1 MVDLVGAQLARV
13 TARLEDYEKHWT
25 PAIGRQIEQARL
37 LYNELIANADPDSE
51 LSVTA
56 QVVLEQ
62 CITKLNALLT
72 EMALQHRT
80 IHTLISKTGKD
91 IERHFVSDLSCLT
104 KVDKNFDSDPKLHN
118 RVNALIVDHLISTG
132 KFDVAETLLK
142 EAQLPPSTYSTV
154 DVSGVRHLVDALA
167 RKEVG
172 PALEWLQ
179 NNAPEEESLIFDL
192 QKQQFIKLLQEGNKM
207 KALEYGRQLSKRTRE
222 VTSLM
227 WSVVVKDREKRYPNL
242 FNPAVWKQL
251 ELRLARVLSRSEN
264 HLSQI
269 LETGIKAVPS
279 LITVR
284 NMMVNRPP
292 ESLFHGDELPIEVDV
307 PNHVHSVFACPILK
321 AQCTELNPPMRL
333 NCGHVISREA
343 LHKLAQSGRFVHPA
357 HLSPSAS
364 FNHIRLKCPYC
375 PIESS
380 VADAKRVYF

>member
-1 MVDLVGAQLARV
+1 MVDVVGAQLARV
-13 TARLEDYEKHWT
+13 IARLEDYEKNWT
-25 PAIGRQIEQARL
+25 PTIGRQVEQARL
-37 LYNELIANADPDSE
+37 LYNELIVNADPDSE
-51 LSVTA
+51 LSVTG

-62 CITKLNALLT
+62 CISKLNAVLT

-80 IHTLISKTGKD
+80 IHTLISKTGKE
-91 IERHFVSDLSCLT
+91 IERHFVSDLNCLT
-104 KVDKNFDSDPKLHN
+104 KVDKNFDTDPKLHN

-142 EAQLPPSTYSTV
+142 EAQLPPSSYPTT
-154 DVSGVRHLVDALA
+154 DVSGARHLVDALA
-167 RKEVG
+167 RKEVE

-179 NNAPEEESLIFDL
+179 KNAPEEALIFDL

-207 KALEYGRQLSKRTRE
+207 KALEYGRQLSKRTKE

-227 WSVVVKDREKRYPNL
+227 WSVVVKDREKRYPDF

-264 HLSQI
+264 YLSQI

-284 NMMVNRPP
+284 NMMASRPP
-292 ESLFHGDELPIEVDV
+292 ESLFQGDELPIEVDV

-321 AQCTELNPPMRL
+321 ARL
-333 NCGHVISREA
+333 IGGMASLR
-343 LHKLAQSGRFVHPA
+343 
-357 HLSPSAS
+357 SAS
-364 FNHIRLKCPYC
+364 HFFV
-375 PIESS
+375 S
-380 VADAKRVYF
+380 VSAKNEEEACNVRMLNVY

>member
-1 MVDLVGAQLARV
+1 MVDVVGAQLARV
-13 TARLEDYEKHWT
+13 IARLEDYEKNWT
-25 PAIGRQIEQARL
+25 PTIGRQVEQARL
-37 LYNELIANADPDSE
+37 LYNELIVNADPDSE
-51 LSVTA
+51 LSVTG

-62 CITKLNALLT
+62 CISKLNAVLT

-80 IHTLISKTGKD
+80 IHTLISKTGKE
-91 IERHFVSDLSCLT
+91 IERHFVSDLNCLT
-104 KVDKNFDSDPKLHN
+104 KVDKNFDTDPKLHN

-142 EAQLPPSTYSTV
+142 EAQLPPSSYPTT
-154 DVSGVRHLVDALA
+154 DVSGARHLVDALA
-167 RKEVG
+167 RKEVE

-179 NNAPEEESLIFDL
+179 KNAPEEEALIFDL

-207 KALEYGRQLSKRTRE
+207 KALEYGRQLSKRTKE

-227 WSVVVKDREKRYPNL
+227 WSVVVKDREKRYPDF

-264 HLSQI
+264 YLSQI

-284 NMMVNRPP
+284 NMMASRPP
-292 ESLFHGDELPIEVDV
+292 ESLFQGDELPIEVDV

-321 AQCTELNPPMRL
+321 AQCTEMNPPMRL
-333 NCGHVISREA
+333 SCGHVISREA
-343 LHKLAQSGRFVHPA
+343 LHKLAQTGRFVHPA

-380 VADAKRVYF
+380 MADAKRVYF